1 MINKLTEEL
10 EKTNQRLNGI
20 KSISV
25 EDIEQKLTKQV
36 EKKNR
41 IKKNVFFLFSWKQ
54 NLRN

>member
-36 EKKNR
+36 EKK
-41 IKKNVFFLFSWKQ
+41 IELKKMFFFYLVGNKI
-54 NLRN
+54 